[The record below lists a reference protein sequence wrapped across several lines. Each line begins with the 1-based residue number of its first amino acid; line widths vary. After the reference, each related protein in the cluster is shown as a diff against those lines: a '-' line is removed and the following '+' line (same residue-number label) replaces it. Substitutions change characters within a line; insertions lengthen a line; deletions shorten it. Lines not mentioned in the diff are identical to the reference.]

1 MNKIKYIIVT
11 ILATGLI
18 TTSIAQ
24 QTTNQQRN
32 LKIIERE
39 RLEAAVT
46 KAVEARKTAEK
57 RKEAEAEAAVTKA
70 KAKAKAARKAALEEK
85 REASAAEAERLK
97 QLEKERLERM
107 KE

>member
-57 RKEAEAEAAVTKA
+57 RKEAEAAVT
-70 KAKAKAARKAALEEK
+70 KAARKAALEEK

>member
-1 MNKIKYIIVT
+1 IIVT

-57 RKEAEAEAAVTKA
+57 RKEAEAAVTKA

>member
-1 MNKIKYIIVT
+1 MGKIKYIMLT
-11 ILATGLI
+11 MLATGLM
-18 TTSIAQ
+18 TTAIAQ

-57 RKEAEAEAAVTKA
+57 RKEAEAAVT
-70 KAKAKAARKAALEEK
+70 KAARKAALEEK

>member
-57 RKEAEAEAAVTKA
+57 RKEAEAAVTKA

>member
-39 RLEAAVT
+39 RLEAAVS

-57 RKEAEAEAAVTKA
+57 RKEAEAAVTKA